1 MPRRYRPAPHL
12 LLSHRNAYFTPLSIW
27 AVPRV
32 PLSAVIWDT
41 LSQTADFLIF
51 TVPTSVDRL
60 DPLFRQLPE
69 ILKHIVPYLRG
80 VSLPADRDDQIS
92 NCQIRLCSMEK
103 GTFAKFMITTLFKD

>member
-1 MPRRYRPAPHL
+1 MDSPPCP
-12 LLSHRNAYFTPLSIW
+12 
-27 AVPRV
+27 
-32 PLSAVIWDT
+32 AVIRDT
-41 LSQTADFLIF
+41 IRQTADSLIF
-51 TVPTSVDRL
+51 TAPTSVDRL

-69 ILKHIVPYLRG
+69 ILKHIVAYLRG